1 MEFCGVLIR
10 DDMVAWYS
18 VCWTGMDWTPGQGF
32 PDWRLR
38 KVIVFC
44 SLLSQCI
51 VFVFREMK
59 VQVTMENQDMM
70 VQSHTVKVSNH
81 DQHYNEKYYKHLFQS
96 SVIIWKNFF
105 AVGSSV
111 CVSYQSQIDILDFL
125 GNYIGPVWNSS
136 IKTPCMVRKLNLKE

>member
-1 MEFCGVLIR
+1 
-10 DDMVAWYS
+10 MVAWYS

-38 KVIVFC
+38 QVIVFC
-44 SLLSQCI
+44 SLLLQCL

-81 DQHYNEKYYKHLFQS
+81 DQHYNEKYCKHLFQS
-96 SVIIWKNFF
+96 SVIIWNNFF

-125 GNYIGPVWNSS
+125 GNYIGPV
-136 IKTPCMVRKLNLKE
+136 

>member
-1 MEFCGVLIR
+1 MTWWPGTQCAGL
-10 DDMVAWYS
+10 
-18 VCWTGMDWTPGQGF
+18 DWTPGQGF

-38 KVIVFC
+38 QVIVFC
-44 SLLSQCI
+44 SLLLQCL

-96 SVIIWKNFF
+96 SVIIWNNFF

-125 GNYIGPVWNSS
+125 GNYIGPV
-136 IKTPCMVRKLNLKE
+136 

>member
-1 MEFCGVLIR
+1 M
-10 DDMVAWYS
+10 
-18 VCWTGMDWTPGQGF
+18 CWTGLDWTPGQGF

-44 SLLSQCI
+44 SLHSQYL

-81 DQHYNEKYYKHLFQS
+81 DQHYNEFG
-96 SVIIWKNFF
+96 FE
-105 AVGSSV
+105 
-111 CVSYQSQIDILDFL
+111 
-125 GNYIGPVWNSS
+125 
-136 IKTPCMVRKLNLKE
+136 MVDNTVNCHH